1 MPHYL
6 RVSRLACAVPCV
18 TVKVLGRCCDGEG
31 RTVTGDGI
39 YRHGGEEVE
48 RDAQSTDATV
58 AADVFF
64 SFQPP
69 PPLSLSSCRM
79 QAQGG
84 VSAKGVGIYGTV
96 IDTWVRPRM
105 SATL

>member
-1 MPHYL
+1 
-6 RVSRLACAVPCV
+6 
-18 TVKVLGRCCDGEG
+18 
-31 RTVTGDGI
+31 VTGEGI

-69 PPLSLSSCRM
+69 PPLSLSLSPAAACRRREE
-79 QAQGG
+79 
-84 VSAKGVGIYGTV
+84 Y
-96 IDTWVRPRM
+96 PRRASGFM
-105 SATL
+105 AL